1 MQFPSLNL
9 ESRVALVTGAGSG
22 LGQAIAI
29 GFAQAGADVAL
40 TELPGKEKAAG
51 ETKQQIENAGRRAF
65 VCELD
70 VTKMEMIHQTVDATL
85 AEFGRIDILVNNA
98 GINIPQWA
106 LDVTEEAWDRIQDV
120 NLKGVFFTAQT
131 VAKKCLVPQGG
142 GKIIN
147 IASLMGVIGYNK
159 RAAYC
164 SSKAGVVNLTRV
176 LAFEWA
182 KYKILVNA
190 IGPTFIYT
198 PLTEPMFQDP
208 EFHADVLNRIPL
220 GRIGTPEDVVGAAI
234 YLASPASDLVTGQ
247 TLLVDGGWTTV

>member
-9 ESRVALVTGAGSG
+9 ENKIALITGAGSG
-22 LGQAIAI
+22 LGQAIAV
-29 GFAQAGADVAL
+29 GFAQSGADVAI
-40 TELPGKEKAAG
+40 TELPGKAAAAAQTA
-51 ETKQQIENAGRRAF
+51 EQIQAAGRRAF

-70 VTKMEMIHQTVDATL
+70 VTKAPMIHQTVDDTL
-85 AEFGRIDILVNNA
+85 MHFGRIDILVNNA
-98 GINIPQWA
+98 GINIPKWA
-106 LDVTEEAWDRIQDV
+106 LDVTEDDWDRIQDV

-147 IASLMGVIGYNK
+147 IASMMGVVGYNK

-198 PLTEPMFQDP
+198 PLTAPMFEDP
-208 EFHADVLNRIPL
+208 DFHADVLNRIPL
-220 GRIGTPEDVVGAAI
+220 GRIGKPEDVVGAAI

-247 TLLVDGGWTTV
+247 TLLVDGGWTAV